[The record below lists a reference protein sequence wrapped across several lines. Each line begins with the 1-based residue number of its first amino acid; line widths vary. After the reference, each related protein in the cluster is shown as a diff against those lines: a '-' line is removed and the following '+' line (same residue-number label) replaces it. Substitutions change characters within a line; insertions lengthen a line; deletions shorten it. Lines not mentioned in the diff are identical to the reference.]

1 MSKSNSQHPPPT
13 TARNASAVRGV
24 GILGATGYTGAELV
38 RLICDHP
45 QARLVAI
52 SARQYAGEKASEAFL
67 AQKLCSL
74 VFDGAD
80 VDPQAWRARGVE
92 VVFACLPHGTFAGLA
107 EGFLRAGI
115 TVIDLSADFRLRDQ
129 AAYAQHYQWQHPQPE
144 LLSQAHYGLCEW
156 ATPQATTAT
165 RLVANP
171 GCYATAILL
180 GLLPAA
186 EAGWLGDAPVVINAI
201 SGVSG
206 AGRSP
211 KLNTHLGEA
220 GNSVGLYKV
229 GQTHQHLG
237 EIGERLAPY
246 QPRLPQLVLNPHLAP
261 MSRGIVASLALP
273 LVRAT
278 NEAEARALYQ
288 ARYQNAAFVRLL
300 EGAQLCE
307 TRFVRGSNRCDIAVR
322 VVAEG
327 RMLLVFSAIDNLL
340 KGAAGQAVQNFNLIS
355 GFAETL
361 GLPVGGIACI

>member
-1 MSKSNSQHPPPT
+1 MSSSSLQHSTPA
-13 TARNASAVRGV
+13 TARIDGASCGV

-38 RLICDHP
+38 RLILDHP
-45 QARLVAI
+45 RAHLVAL
-52 SARQYAGEKASEAFL
+52 SARQYAGQRASEAFL
-67 AQKLCSL
+67 ALGPCDI

-80 VDPQAWRARGVE
+80 VDPHAWQARGVA
-92 VVFACLPHGTFAGLA
+92 VVFSCLPHGTFASLA
-107 EGFLRAGI
+107 PDFLRAGI

-129 AAYAQHYQWQHPQPE
+129 AAYATHYQWQHPNPDMLPQ
-144 LLSQAHYGLCEW
+144 SYYGLCEW
-156 ATPQATTAT
+156 MPLPKPAP

-186 EAGWLGDAPVVINAI
+186 AAGWLSDAPVVINAI

-237 EIGERLAPY
+237 EIGETLARHKAHVPE
-246 QPRLPQLVLNPHLAP
+246 LIFNPHLAP
-261 MSRGIVASLALP
+261 MARGILASLALP
-273 LVRAT
+273 LVAPKSDV
-278 NEAEARALYQ
+278 EARALYG
-288 ARYQNAAFVRLL
+288 ARYATTPFVRLL
-300 EGAQLCE
+300 AGTQLCE

-327 RMLLVFSAIDNLL
+327 RLLLVFSAIDNLL
-340 KGAAGQAVQNFNLIS
+340 KGAAGQAVQNFNRIN
-355 GFAETL
+355 GFCETL
-361 GLPVGGIACI
+361 GLSVGGIACI

>member
-1 MSKSNSQHPPPT
+1 MSSSGPKPSLSATAHSQGDT
-13 TARNASAVRGV
+13 RGIGV
-24 GILGATGYTGAELV
+24 LGATGYTGAELV
-38 RLICDHP
+38 RLILDHP
-45 QARLVAI
+45 RARLLAL
-52 SARQYAGEKASEAFL
+52 SARQYAGKKASEAFL
-67 AQKLCSL
+67 AMGPCDI

-80 VDPQAWRARGVE
+80 VDPQNWRSRGVE
-92 VVFACLPHGTFAGLA
+92 VVFSCLPHGAFAGLA
-107 EGFLRAGI
+107 EGFLQAGL
-115 TVIDLSADFRLRDQ
+115 TVIDLSADFRLANQVAYQ
-129 AAYAQHYQWQHPQPE
+129 AHYQWQHPKPVM
-144 LLSQAHYGLCEW
+144 LAQAHYGLCEW
-156 ATPQATTAT
+156 APLPQPLP
-165 RLVANP
+165 RLIANP

-186 EAGWLGDAPVVINAI
+186 AAGWLGDAPIVINAI

-237 EIGERLAPY
+237 EIGELLARYRPVATE
-246 QPRLPQLVLNPHLAP
+246 LIFNPHLAP
-261 MSRGIVASLALP
+261 MARGIVASLALP
-273 LVRAT
+273 LAT
-278 NEAEARALYQ
+278 TKSDAEARALYGE
-288 ARYQNAAFVRLL
+288 RYADAPFVRLL

-322 VVAEG
+322 VAAGG

-355 GFAETL
+355 GFPETT
-361 GLPVGGIACI
+361 GLPSGGIACI